1 MIMAIDA
8 MCNRYGLLPGELMS
22 RASTFD
28 LFIYDAAASYIR
40 HAQDKADG
48 KAGDIPQETLLEIVK
63 NRAKAQ

>member
-1 MIMAIDA
+1 
-8 MCNRYGLLPGELMS
+8 MS

-48 KAGDIPQETLLEIVK
+48 KTGDIPQETLLEIVK
-63 NRAKAQ
+63 NRAKSQ